1 MAYLLGVDIGTSGT
15 KTVLFDE
22 LGNTRASDLQE
33 YPLYQPKNGWAEQD
47 PEDWWKAT
55 YVSIKNVLAKSG
67 VSPDDVKGVG
77 LSGQM
82 HGLVLLDKDNK
93 VLRRSIIWCD
103 QRSAAECEQI
113 TQLVGAKRLI
123 EITANPA
130 LTGFTASKIMWVK
143 NHEPEVFDKAVKI
156 LLPKDYVRYMLTGEY
171 ATEVSDASGMQLLDV
186 PNRCWSDEVL
196 QKLGIDKS
204 LLGKVYE
211 SQEVTGTI
219 HQKAA
224 ELTGLKVGTP
234 VVGGGGDQAAG
245 AVGNGIV
252 KPGVISST
260 IGTSGVVFAFT
271 DKVSIDPLGRVHT
284 FCHAVP
290 NTWHIMGVA
299 QSSGLSLQWFRNN
312 FCREE
317 ISTADLMGVDPYYLM
332 DNAAEK
338 VEAGSNGLL
347 YLPYLMGERTPH
359 LDPDCRGV
367 FFGLSAKHT
376 KKEVLRAVMEG
387 VVFSL
392 RDSLEIIKELGVNVG
407 QVRASGGGGKSP
419 LWRQMQADIFNSE
432 ICTINASEGPAFGVA
447 ILAGVGSGVYKSVQE
462 ACEATIQV
470 KTKQQPD
477 QAVTA
482 KYNEYY
488 KLYRK
493 LYQSLKQDFKALS
506 QLVQ

>member
-1 MAYLLGVDIGTSGT
+1 
-15 KTVLFDE
+15 
-22 LGNTRASDLQE
+22 
-33 YPLYQPKNGWAEQD
+33 
-47 PEDWWKAT
+47 
-55 YVSIKNVLAKSG
+55 
-67 VSPDDVKGVG
+67 
-77 LSGQM
+77 
-82 HGLVLLDKDNK
+82 
-93 VLRRSIIWCD
+93 
-103 QRSAAECEQI
+103 
-113 TQLVGAKRLI
+113 
-123 EITANPA
+123 
-130 LTGFTASKIMWVK
+130 
-143 NHEPEVFDKAVKI
+143 
-156 LLPKDYVRYMLTGEY
+156 
-171 ATEVSDASGMQLLDV
+171 
-186 PNRCWSDEVL
+186 
-196 QKLGIDKS
+196 
-204 LLGKVYE
+204 
-211 SQEVTGTI
+211 
-219 HQKAA
+219 
-224 ELTGLKVGTP
+224 
-234 VVGGGGDQAAG
+234 
-245 AVGNGIV
+245 
-252 KPGVISST
+252 
-260 IGTSGVVFAFT
+260 
-271 DKVSIDPLGRVHT
+271 
-284 FCHAVP
+284 
-290 NTWHIMGVA
+290 
-299 QSSGLSLQWFRNN
+299 
-312 FCREE
+312 
-317 ISTADLMGVDPYYLM
+317 M